1 MSRELL
7 LALDAAD
14 VIARCNADN
23 IEISAL
29 EPLTSGG
36 VRLVCSSSTGAA
48 VLGRKLKR
56 HLIEGK
62 VTRERHRPTNPLW

>member
-14 VIARCNADN
+14 VIARCSAENVQ
-23 IEISAL
+23 ISAL
-29 EPLTSGG
+29 EPLTTGG

-48 VLGRKLKR
+48 LLGKKLKR
-56 HLIEGK
+56 HLIEGE
-62 VTRERHRPTNPLW
+62 VTRERHRPPNPLW